1 LLALLA
7 CWAGNALAAD
17 ATVATYTA
25 LYHVQYKGKDLGT
38 SEFSVRYVAER
49 DIYEFSSRTNAKGLL
64 KLARPNPAIER
75 SEFRVTESGILP
87 LEFWY
92 EDGSRKG
99 DDNLHAVF
107 DWDAGIATIQG
118 EHNASIELVSGVL
131 DRGSMQVAVMRDMA
145 KTAAPGPYV
154 LADENALKTY
164 EYAVEKHD
172 VAATP
177 LGELATVVYRQTRQ
191 GSSRSTSLWAAP
203 ALRYLPVRIEQH
215 KGNETDT
222 VLVLESVKGLETAR

>member
-1 LLALLA
+1 MAA
-7 CWAGNALAAD
+7 TGFAAAD
-17 ATVATYTA
+17 ADLPTYTA
-25 LYHVQYKGKDLGT
+25 TYQVIYKGKTVGS
-38 SEFSVRYVAER
+38 SEFSVNYDDARN
-49 DIYEFSSRTNAKGLL
+49 IYTFRSETRVKGLL
-64 KLARPNPAIER
+64 RLISPNPVVEHSDFAFADGRIR
-75 SEFRVTESGILP
+75 P